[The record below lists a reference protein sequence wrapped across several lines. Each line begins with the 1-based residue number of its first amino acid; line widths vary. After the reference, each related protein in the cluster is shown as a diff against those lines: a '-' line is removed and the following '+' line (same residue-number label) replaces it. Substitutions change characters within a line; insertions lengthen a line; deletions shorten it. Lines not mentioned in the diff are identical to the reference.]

1 MGLSAVPRER
11 PQTGAGAS
19 PNLAVISAIAADD
32 LAAMDR
38 FIRARLASDVALVN
52 ELANHIVASGGKRL
66 RPLVVLLAA
75 HAAGYTGE
83 QHINLAAVVEFIHT
97 ATLLHDDVVD
107 GSERRRGR
115 QTANALWGNAPSV
128 LVGDFLYSRAFQIMV
143 AVERMRVMAVLADAT
158 NAVAEGEVLQLM
170 HCNDPDTSEDRY
182 FDVIERKT
190 ARLFEA
196 AARLGAVVAGRPEE
210 EEDALGA
217 YGLNLGIAYQL
228 VDDVLDYSADPAQ
241 TGKNLG
247 DDLAEGKATLPLIYA
262 RDHAAEDEAANLRHA
277 IERGGTESLAKVLAT
292 VERTRA
298 LEYVRT
304 RAEEFC
310 AAACAALAPYPASP
324 WRDALTELARFAI
337 RRAY

>member
-1 MGLSAVPRER
+1 M
-11 PQTGAGAS
+11 
-19 PNLAVISAIAADD
+19 NLAGVNALAADD
-32 LAAMDR
+32 LAAVDR
-38 FIRARLASDVALVN
+38 FIRKRLASDVALVN
-52 ELANHIVASGGKRL
+52 ELANHIVGSGGKRL

-75 HAAGYTGE
+75 RAAGYTGE

-115 QTANALWGNAPSV
+115 ETANALWGNAPSV
-128 LVGDFLYSRAFQIMV
+128 LVGDFLYSRAFQMMV
-143 AVERMRVMAVLADAT
+143 EVRRMRVMAVLADAT

-170 HCNDPDTSEDRY
+170 HCNDPDTSEARY

-196 AARLGAVVAGRPEE
+196 AARLGAVIAGRPRE
-210 EEDALGA
+210 EEDAFGA

-228 VDDVLDYSADPAQ
+228 VDDVLDYSANPAQ

-262 RDHAAEDEAANLRHA
+262 RDHAAPAEAANLRRA
-277 IERGGTESLAKVLAT
+277 IERGGTESLAAMLAT
-292 VERTRA
+292 IEHTRA
-298 LEYVRT
+298 LKYVRA
-304 RAEEFC
+304 RAGNFHTK
-310 AAACAALAPYPASP
+310 ALAALAPLPETAH
-324 WRDALTELARFAI
+324 REALAALARFAI
-337 RRAY
+337 ERAY